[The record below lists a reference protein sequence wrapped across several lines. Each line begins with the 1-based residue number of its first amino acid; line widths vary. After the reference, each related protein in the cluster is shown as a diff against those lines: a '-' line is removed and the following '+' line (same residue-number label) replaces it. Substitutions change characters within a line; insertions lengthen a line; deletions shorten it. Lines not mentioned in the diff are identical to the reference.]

1 LCDAPGFATQ
11 QFEHPSIGRS
21 LLILLLTLVLFAAIA
36 VFVVLDH
43 RRRAK
48 DEF

>member
-1 LCDAPGFATQ
+1 VTLPASQ
-11 QFEHPSIGRS
+11 RS
-21 LLILLLTLVLFAAIA
+21 NLNIQALGLLTLVLFAAIA